1 MRRTDSVSST
11 ALDDPSDITGA
22 NEEPAAE
29 NLLVFYRDDYV
40 LVLDE
45 HGEPFARANFLRGHN
60 GRVEWF
66 RFGGR
71 LYRHQGV

>member
-1 MRRTDSVSST
+1 M
-11 ALDDPSDITGA
+11 A
-22 NEEPAAE
+22 
-29 NLLVFYRDDYV
+29 FYRDNYV
-40 LVLDE
+40 LVYDE
-45 HGEPFARANFLRGHN
+45 NGEPFARANFVRGRN